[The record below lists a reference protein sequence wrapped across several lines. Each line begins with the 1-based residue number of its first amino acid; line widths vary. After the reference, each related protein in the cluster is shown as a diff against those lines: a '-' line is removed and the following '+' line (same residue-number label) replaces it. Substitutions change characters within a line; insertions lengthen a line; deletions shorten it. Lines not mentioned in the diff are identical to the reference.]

1 MASLRG
7 NIEDFGMADVF
18 QLIAQQRKTGN
29 LEFVR
34 KGDKIQI
41 QFDHGLVVGAVHVGA
56 FEGSHFADML
66 IRCGFVTRERF
77 TEFLEESKRTCKS
90 MARIALEHDVIS
102 PAELRE
108 LEDLITSET
117 LFDLLRW
124 SEGDFDFH
132 AMPVKHDRQRGELIP
147 TDHILMDGLRMVD
160 EWHQFS
166 PAVPEDSLVFQ
177 KVNTGEDAER
187 GLAVDVKK
195 IYRRIDGRLSVRRII
210 DLSRIGTFE
219 GTRIFAELR
228 KSGLIDPAEV
238 AAVQVEKKKKWIGVE
253 LNREFLPVVTAT
265 LGSVVALLVL
275 MIGAVIAGHS
285 AVPEAF
291 SVRKDSLKT
300 AEIQLGTLLLR
311 NAVEAYRY
319 AAPLRGKNQIR
330 NEFPAKLDR
339 LVEEGYVAQDA
350 LTGPNGAPYYYI
362 IRGDSFVLLAP
373 EF

>member
-18 QLIAQQRKTGN
+18 QLIAQQRKTGV

-41 QFDHGLVVGAVHVGA
+41 QFDHGLVVGAVHA
-56 FEGSHFADML
+56 ETAAGSHFGEML
-66 IRCGFVTRERF
+66 LRCGFVTRERF
-77 TEFLEESKRTCKS
+77 DEFVEEGKRTCKS
-90 MARIALEHDVIS
+90 MPRIALEKEVLS

-166 PAVPEDSLVFQ
+166 PVIPDDTLVFQ
-177 KVNTGEDAER
+177 KVNAEEEAER

-219 GTRIFAELR
+219 GTRIFADLR
-228 KSGLIDPAEV
+228 KNGLIEP
-238 AAVQVEKKKKWIGVE
+238 VQVEEAPAERKKWIGVE
-253 LNREFLPVVTAT
+253 LNREFLPVVSAT
-265 LGSVVALLVL
+265 LGSVAALLL
-275 MIGAVIAGHS
+275 FMIYALATRQVS
-285 AVPEAF
+285 VPDAF
-291 SVRKDSLKT
+291 SVRKDSLKV
-300 AEIQLGTLLLR
+300 AEIQLETLLLR
-311 NAVEAYRY
+311 NSVEAYRY
-319 AAPLRGKNQIR
+319 AAPLRGKAQIK
-330 NEFPAKLDR
+330 NEFPKKLDE
-339 LVEEGYVAQDA
+339 LVVGGYVASDA
-350 LTGPNGAPYYYI
+350 LTGPNGAPYYYVV
-362 IRGDSFVLLAP
+362 RGDNFVLLAP

>member
-41 QFDHGLVVGAVHVGA
+41 QFDHGLVVGAAHVGA

-66 IRCGFVTRERF
+66 LRCGFVTRERF
-77 TEFLEESKRTCKS
+77 DEFLEESKRTCKS
-90 MARIALEHDVIS
+90 MARIALEREVLS

-166 PAVPEDSLVFQ
+166 PVISDDTIVFQ
-177 KVNTGEDAER
+177 KVSAGEEAER
-187 GLAVDVKK
+187 GLAVDIKK
-195 IYRRIDGRLSVRRII
+195 IYRRVDGRLSVRRII
-210 DLSRIGTFE
+210 DLTRIGTFE
-219 GTRIFAELR
+219 GTRIFADLR
-228 KSGLIDPAEV
+228 KNGLIEP
-238 AAVQVEKKKKWIGVE
+238 VQVEEERTEKKKWIGVE
-253 LNREFLPVVTAT
+253 LNREFLPVVSAT
-265 LGSVVALLVL
+265 LGSVAALLVL
-275 MIGAVIAGHS
+275 MIGSLIAGHGS
-285 AVPEAF
+285 VPEAF

-300 AEIQLGTLLLR
+300 AEIQLETLLLR

-319 AAPLRGKNQIR
+319 AAPLRGKNQVR
-330 NEFPAKLDR
+330 NEFPAKLEQ
-339 LVEEGYVAQDA
+339 LVEQGYVTQDA
-350 LTGPNGAPYYYI
+350 LTGPNGAPYYYV
-362 IRGDSFVLLAP
+362 IRGDNFVLLAP